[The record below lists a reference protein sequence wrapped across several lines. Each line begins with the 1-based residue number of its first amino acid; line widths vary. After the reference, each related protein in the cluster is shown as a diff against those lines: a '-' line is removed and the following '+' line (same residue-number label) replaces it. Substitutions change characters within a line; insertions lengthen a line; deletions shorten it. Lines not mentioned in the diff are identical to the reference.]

1 MESKL
6 INLYINKAGQ
16 SFDYKPAN
24 GGGGRENYPPRVS
37 RRSHAE
43 KLESDFISAW
53 EEANQNQEEV
63 GAVFVPSRHGVY
75 LEIKGQA
82 GFDLITKSLE
92 NTIQHV
98 RICNIKQEKD
108 SENKKIVST
117 TVYVPDNKRDFFIK
131 KTLPD
136 IAMAFVVK
144 LEKLESSSK

>member
-16 SFDYKPAN
+16 SYNYKPSN
-24 GGGGRENYPPRVS
+24 GRDGSANYPHRVS

-131 KTLPD
+131 K
-136 IAMAFVVK
+136 INKYRVISI
-144 LEKLESSSK
+144 EKQRAKKRSLGR